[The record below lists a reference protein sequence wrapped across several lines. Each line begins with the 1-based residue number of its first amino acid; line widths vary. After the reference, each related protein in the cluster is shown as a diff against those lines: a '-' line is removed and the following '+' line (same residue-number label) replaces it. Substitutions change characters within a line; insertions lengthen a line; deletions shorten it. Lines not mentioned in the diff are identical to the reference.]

1 MSIKGRGWRM
11 GAGDRGL
18 RRAAT
23 LLCVLLLTVSLAA
36 SNESAARYDVI
47 IANGHVVDG
56 SGNPWFAADVGV
68 RAGRIAAIG
77 NLAGATATKRID
89 ARGMV
94 VAPGFIDMLGQSET
108 ALLIDPRNMSKIS
121 QGVTTEITGEGSSI
135 APQSAYTIA
144 ESRDFSEK
152 YKLPISWRTL
162 DQYFTLLERK
172 GTAVNLATMVGAT
185 QVREVVM
192 GSANRDPSPAELI
205 RMRALVDSA
214 MLDGALGLGTSLGYA
229 PAAYAKTEEL
239 VALASEA
246 AKYGGI
252 YITHM
257 RSETS
262 SIDEAMDELF
272 RIAREAKLPV
282 NIWHLKLSGQSS
294 WGRMGHVLARMDSAR
309 RDGIDVTANMYPYI
323 AGAAS
328 LSSTIP
334 PWAHSGGND
343 SLILRLKNPVTR
355 ARIRTELETPSV
367 RWQHFVHNS
376 GGTNGVMVAGV
387 FADSLKKYDGKRITE
402 IARMMGK
409 DSIETLMDFIIADR
423 ANTGAIYF
431 IMSEQDVRTAMKSP
445 LVSFGVD
452 ASGQGLDGPFA
463 TDRTHPRAFG
473 SFARI
478 LGRYVRDDTVLTLES
493 AIRKM
498 TSLAAQQVNIPDRGL
513 LRPGMWADITVFD
526 PATIIDRATFEDP
539 FHYSVGVRWVL
550 VNGVP
555 VWSEGKYTGAKPGR
569 AIRGCGARNSSCPRR

>member
-1 MSIKGRGWRM
+1 MSIKSRVWGVGRGVW
-11 GAGDRGL
+11 GFAL
-18 RRAAT
+18 VA
-23 LLCVLLLTVSLAA
+23 LLAA
-36 SNESAARYDVI
+36 SLVAAAFEAPAKFDVI
-47 IANGHVVDG
+47 IANGRVVDG
-56 SGNPWFAADVGV
+56 SGNPWYFADVGV
-68 RAGRIAAIG
+68 RGGRIAAIG
-77 NLAGATATKRID
+77 NLAGAAATKRID
-89 ARGMV
+89 AKGLV

-108 ALLIDPRNMSKIS
+108 TLLIDPRNMSKIS
-121 QGVTTEITGEGSSI
+121 QGITTEITGEGSSI
-135 APQSAYTIA
+135 APQNAYTIA
-144 ESRDFSEK
+144 EQKDFSDK

-162 DQYFTLLERK
+162 DQYFKLLEKK
-172 GTAVNLATMVGAT
+172 GTAVNLGTMVGAT

-192 GSANRDPSPAELI
+192 GGADRDPTPAELAH
-205 RMRALVDSA
+205 MRALVDSA

-239 VALASEA
+239 VALATEA
-246 AKYGGI
+246 GKYGGI

-262 SIDEAMDELF
+262 SIDAAMDELF

-282 NIWHLKLSGQSS
+282 NIWHLKVSGQTS
-294 WGRMGHVLARMDSAR
+294 WGRMGHVLARIDSAR

-343 SLILRLKNPVTR
+343 SLILRLKNPTTR
-355 ARIRTELETPSV
+355 ARIRTELETPSD
-367 RWQHFVHNS
+367 RWQHFVYNTAGTS
-376 GGTNGVMVAGV
+376 GVLVAGV
-387 FADSLKKYDGKRITE
+387 FADSLKKYDGKRVSD
-402 IARMMGK
+402 IAKLMGK
-409 DSIETLMDFIIADR
+409 DSIDTLLDFIIADH

-431 IMSEQDVRTAMKSP
+431 SMSEQDIRTAMKSP

-473 SFARI
+473 TFARI

-498 TSLAAQQVNIPDRGL
+498 TSLAAQQVKIYDRGL
-513 LRPGMWADITVFD
+513 LRPGMWADITIFD
-526 PATIIDRATFEDP
+526 PTTVIDRATFEDP
-539 FHYSVGVRWVL
+539 FHYSEGIRWVL

-555 VWSEGKYTGAKPGR
+555 VWADGKYTGAKPGR
-569 AIRGCGARNSSCPRR
+569 AIRGNGARCARAGCSAS